1 VEVFTVIG
9 PVLHFCIFSSG
20 GNSGGG
26 LSTANRIISGR
37 SFETI
42 IPLLPA
48 EYGIASVN
56 ICYALLNVRTIE
68 TIISSHNK

>member
-1 VEVFTVIG
+1 MEVFTVIG

-26 LSTANRIISGR
+26 LSIVNRTTSGR
-37 SFETI
+37 SFGTI

-56 ICYALLNVRTIE
+56 ICYSIKYDRSNNLCTQ
-68 TIISSHNK
+68 